1 MHPLNILDW
10 AIIAVSIFNTIILIW
25 LGLMV
30 LLNADRRLWGTWA
43 AGGGFLLA
51 GIFFVGHSAVVGRV
65 IGTLTAEMEL
75 WWRLSWLLVVGA
87 PYMWYLVMLSYTG
100 LLEAARH
107 RAWLLAVT
115 LLGAVAVALLTL
127 TNPLPTY
134 EAIIERSPV
143 NIFSLAGVPVLVLVY
158 PVYSVLCFILSLSAL
173 RRPMA
178 SERFMGDLARR
189 RARPWLM
196 AASLVLLAVSL
207 SIGAA
212 AGWFLLSV
220 QSRPSSLFYL
230 QVLPPLMGFD
240 LLIDGMVAVAIL
252 LTGQAIV
259 CYEVFTGKALPR
271 GGLLHYWRRSL
282 VLAAGY
288 GTLIGA
294 TLSIPPLTDVDP
306 IYRLLLATVLMTVF
320 LALLIW
326 RSYADR
332 ERGMDR
338 LRPFVASERLYERL
352 LRPATPP
359 TMDMAAPF
367 RALCEDLLGARV
379 AYLAALGPLAP
390 LVGPGLAY
398 PERGMRDRG
407 WGTGEHSSHPPSPSP
422 HPPEKLSMSAL
433 AGLATSFRS
442 PQTMCVALDPTRYG
456 GAVWAVPLWSERGLI
471 GVLLLGEKFDGGLYT
486 QEEIEIAR
494 ATGERLIDTQASAE
508 MARRLMD
515 LQRQRLAESQVI
527 DRRTRRVLHD
537 DVLPK
542 LHAAMLMLSAQEPRT
557 EKREPESVARGSLFI
572 VEENRYQA
580 PDDGLPT
587 DRASHNTQHEQVVAL
602 LADIHRQVAN
612 LLQAMPATA
621 APEVARLGLIGALRQ
636 AVDGELASA
645 FDGVTWQVEPGAE
658 EAAGVVPALNA
669 EVAFYAAREAIRN
682 AARYGRNGELS
693 RPLHLAVSVM
703 RRHMDGANG
712 GGLEIAIEDDGV
724 GMGAAG
730 ASAEGSG
737 QGLGLHGTMMAVIG
751 GALTAESV
759 PGAYTRVT
767 LALPDA

>member
-10 AIIAVSIFNTIILIW
+10 VIIAVSIFNTIILIW
-25 LGLMV
+25 LGLTV
-30 LLNADRRLWGTWA
+30 LLNADRRRWGTWA

-51 GIFFVGHSAVVGRV
+51 GVFFVGHSAVVGRV
-65 IGTLTAEMEL
+65 IGTFSAEMEL

-100 LLEAARH
+100 LVEAGRH

-115 LLGAVAVALLTL
+115 LLGAVAVALLAL

-134 EAIIERSPV
+134 EAIVERSPV
-143 NIFSLAGVPVLVLVY
+143 KIFSLAGVPVLVLIY

-212 AGWFLLSV
+212 AGWFLVSV
-220 QSRPSSLFYL
+220 QSRPPALFYL
-230 QVLPPLMGFD
+230 RMLPPLMGFD
-240 LLIDGMVAVAIL
+240 LLIDGMVAVAVV

-259 CYEVFTGKALPR
+259 SYEVFTGKALPR

-288 GTLIGA
+288 GALIGA

-306 IYRLLLATVLMTVF
+306 IYRLLLATVLMTLF

-352 LRPATPP
+352 LRPAAPP
-359 TMDMAAPF
+359 AMDVVAPF

-398 PERGMRDRG
+398 PEEGPLSVVSRQSQPATDNGQWTMEN
-407 WGTGEHSSHPPSPSP
+407 TPVSHAPS
-422 HPPEKLSMSAL
+422 LAAL
-433 AGLATSFRS
+433 AELAAGFRS
-442 PQTMCVALDPTRYG
+442 PQTMCVALDPARYG

-471 GVLLLGEKFDGGLYT
+471 GVLLLGDKRDGGLYT

-537 DVLPK
+537 DVLPR
-542 LHAAMLMLSAQEPRT
+542 LHAAMLMISAGEPKTTQRVPD
-557 EKREPESVARGSLFI
+557 REPTA
-572 VEENRYQA
+572 ENKEQSA
-580 PDDGLPT
+580 DDELRST
-587 DRASHNTQHEQVVAL
+587 QYAVHNTQHEQVVAL
-602 LADIHRQVAN
+602 LADVHRQVAN
-612 LLQAMPATA
+612 LLHAMPTTA

-636 AVDGELASA
+636 AVDGELGSA
-645 FDGVTWQVEPGAE
+645 FDGVTWRIEPGAE
-658 EAAGVVPALNA
+658 DAAGEVPALNA

-682 AARYGRNGELS
+682 AARYGRNGDLS
-693 RPLHLAVSVM
+693 RPLHLAVSVA
-703 RRHMDGANG
+703 RRNPDAAKG

-724 GMGAAG
+724 GMGAAT

-751 GALTAESV
+751 GVLTAESV

>member
-1 MHPLNILDW
+1 MHPLYILDW
-10 AIIAVSIFNTIILIW
+10 AIIAISIFNTIILIW
-25 LGLMV
+25 LGLTV
-30 LLNADRRLWGTWA
+30 LLNADRRRWGTWA

-51 GIFFVGHSAVVGRV
+51 GVFFVGHSAVVGRV
-65 IGTLTAEMEL
+65 IGTFSAEMEL

-100 LLEAARH
+100 LLEAGRH
-107 RAWLLAVT
+107 RAWLLVIT
-115 LLGAVAVALLTL
+115 LLGAVAVALLAL

-134 EAIIERSPV
+134 EAIVERSPV
-143 NIFSLAGVPVLVLVY
+143 NIFSLAGIPVLVLVY

-173 RRPMA
+173 RRPVA

-189 RARPWLM
+189 RARPWLV

-212 AGWFLLSV
+212 AGWFLLTV
-220 QSRPSSLFYL
+220 QSRPSPLSFLRML
-230 QVLPPLMGFD
+230 TPLMGFD
-240 LLIDGMVAVAIL
+240 LLIDGLVAVAVL

-259 CYEVFTGKALPR
+259 SYEVFTGKALPR
-271 GGLLHYWRRSL
+271 GGLLSYWRRTL

-288 GTLIGA
+288 GALIAA
-294 TLSIPPLTDVDP
+294 TLSIPPLADVDP

-352 LRPATPP
+352 LRTATPP
-359 TMDMAAPF
+359 TIDVAAPF
-367 RALCEDLLGARV
+367 RALCEDVLGARV

-390 LVGPGLAY
+390 LVGPGIAY
-398 PERGMRDRG
+398 PERGMGDGG
-407 WGTGEHSSHPPSPSP
+407 WGMGEHAPHPPSPIP
-422 HPPEKLSMSAL
+422 HPPSGLSLSAL
-433 AGLATSFRS
+433 AELAAGFHS
-442 PQTMCVALDPTRYG
+442 PQTMCVALDPARYG

-471 GVLLLGEKFDGGLYT
+471 GVLLLGDKHDGGLYT

-542 LHAAMLMLSAQEPRT
+542 LHAAMLTLG
-557 EKREPESVARGSLFI
+557 VGSWVSGDGTAGHNSQLLTPNSRL
-572 VEENRYQA
+572 EEA
-580 PDDGLPT
+580 VT
-587 DRASHNTQHEQVVAL
+587 L
-602 LADIHRQVAN
+602 LADVHRQVAN
-612 LLQAMPATA
+612 LLHAMPATA
-621 APEVARLGLIGALRQ
+621 APEVARLGLVGALRQ

-645 FDGVTWQVEPGAE
+645 FDAVSWRIEPEAE
-658 EAAGVVPALNA
+658 DAAGAIPALNA

-693 RPLHLAVSVM
+693 RPLHLAVSVA
-703 RRHMDGANG
+703 RRSPDGAKS
-712 GGLEIAIEDDGV
+712 GGLEIAIQDDGV

-759 PGAYTRVT
+759 PGVYTRIT
-767 LALPDA
+767 LAVPDA